1 MLSKFTTISF
11 FILINIVLSNPDG
24 LTGAPFVHFGLPSGA
39 LPPASS
45 SIQKSASDLIQQF
58 GGAPPAP
65 SVQGSGLLQ
74 PGSIPQ
80 FAGGVTATTV
90 HGSGLLKNVAPI
102 AGSKAAE
109 SAVPTILKA
118 TETLCTRSQCYQKL
132 GATIE
137 KVVLSETNS
146 QVNYLGEFIG
156 AKFSGYTGP
165 IVSVAMHSPEIIS
178 NINQGSYLTATGIAT
193 GAVVK
198 YQVGIQSFST
208 CTAYSAPMLG
218 PYSIIPGIGC
228 SIVSSLI
235 TDNAMTG
242 IKNYFNSPAPAKK
255 YKHHNDEKYKH
266 NYDECD

>member
-1 MLSKFTTISF
+1 MLTKFTTISF
-11 FILINIVLSNPDG
+11 FILINIVMVLSNPEG
-24 LTGAPFVHFGLPSGA
+24 LSGSSFVHFGAIPLASGS
-39 LPPASS
+39 L
-45 SIQKSASDLIQQF
+45 QQSASGSLQQ
-58 GGAPPAP
+58 
-65 SVQGSGLLQ
+65 SVPGSLQQSGSGFLQ

-90 HGSGLLKNVAPI
+90 HGSGLLKQVAPI

-109 SAVPTILKA
+109 KA
-118 TETLCTRSQCYQKL
+118 APAIIKAAETLCTRSQCYQKL
-132 GATIE
+132 GTTIE
-137 KVVLSETNS
+137 KVVLSETNN

-178 NINQGSYLTATGIAT
+178 NINKGSYLTATGIAT

-198 YQVGIQSFST
+198 YQVGIQSFSA
-208 CTAYSAPMLG
+208 CTAYSAPIIG

-235 TDNAMTG
+235 TDNAMTS
-242 IKNYFNSPAPAKK
+242 IKNYLNSPAPAKK
-255 YKHHNDEKYKH
+255 YKHH
-266 NYDECD
+266 YDEYD